1 MAPRHTQGCGGGG
14 MSRDGAFSRGQ
25 QTKNW
30 CVGFSFPPPAYAG
43 IHPTLYLFGFRA
55 SALNSHSPPSLPGFD
70 PGSGLRCFP
79 ELFGLFLTAFG
90 LRGPPGGP
98 PGAGASGAL
107 EAPGLLGATVVRML
121 GLVVGFAFFGL
132 LSKFCLADPKFQYFT
147 GLLQYRPG
155 QGCSQDHGQ
164 KTPNTKVAGFR
175 VTNNL
180 VSHSK
185 GERSPR
191 RGSCPSTWRCSSR
204 STNSLGLHSTSKQWC
219 E

>member
-1 MAPRHTQGCGGGG
+1 
-14 MSRDGAFSRGQ
+14 MSRNGAFSRAHNKARTG
-25 QTKNW
+25 
-30 CVGFSFPPPAYAG
+30 VLVFLSHPEPPG
-43 IHPTLYLFGFRA
+43 A
-55 SALNSHSPPSLPGFD
+55 SG
-70 PGSGLRCFP
+70 
-79 ELFGLFLTAFG
+79 G
-90 LRGPPGGP
+90 LRGPL
-98 PGAGASGAL
+98 GASGGL
-107 EAPGLLGATVVRML
+107 RGLRGPGGLGRL
-121 GLVVGFAFFGL
+121 RISRFFGPVHT
-132 LSKFCLADPKFQYFT
+132 CLAHPKFQYLP

-164 KTPNTKVAGFR
+164 KTLKAKVRFR

-204 STNSLGLHSTSKQWC
+204 STNFLGLHSSSKRWC

>member
-1 MAPRHTQGCGGGG
+1 MAPRHTQGCGG
-14 MSRDGAFSRGQ
+14 AACLATALFLVQ

-55 SALNSHSPPSLPGFD
+55 DALNSHSPPSLPGFD
-70 PGSGLRCFP
+70 QGLASAGAFWTFLGLFPDWGSGAS
-79 ELFGLFLTAFG
+79 GG
-90 LRGPPGGP
+90 LRGPPGSSGGLWGP
-98 PGAGASGAL
+98 P
-107 EAPGLLGATVVRML
+107 PPVRML
-121 GLVVGFAFFGL
+121 GLVVGFASALTWQILEYRHFQASSSIGL
-132 LSKFCLADPKFQYFT
+132 ARGAPKT
-147 GLLQYRPG
+147 TPRRP
-155 QGCSQDHGQ
+155 
-164 KTPNTKVAGFR
+164 PEAKVAGFR

-180 VSHSK
+180 VNHSK

-204 STNSLGLHSTSKQWC
+204 STNSLGLHSSSKRWC